1 MGNLEYRKQRLL
13 QNLARKSKHLSRLRE
28 DLEEIKNLDRD
39 YNLDFTS
46 AVSKV
51 VSYFGYRKDI
61 STPISERRSNASAE
75 ENPGSQHEPD
85 SSDNK
90 DEDREIS
97 EKSETSAKKSPS
109 WMRKLFRSITAE
121 IHPDKIPLD
130 HPDRIRL
137 VGLFNRSRK
146 AVEKH
151 DGDEL
156 IEVANEL
163 GLDCDIP
170 IDGRIKSVEKRI
182 SDLEQE
188 IKSNTSTIMW
198 AWGEGYGNHAL
209 RTKVLRDVLS
219 NAGYTDMTDEEIK
232 MFVELYENGEEI
244 IPLEKTRRRPKNR
257 RLKPGERP
265 KKL

>member
-1 MGNLEYRKQRLL
+1 MSNLEYRKQRLL

-28 DLEEIKNLDRD
+28 DLHEIKDLNQD
-39 YNLDFTS
+39 YNLDFS
-46 AVSKV
+46 NAVNKV
-51 VSYFGYRKDI
+51 VAYFGYRKDK
-61 STPISERRSNASAE
+61 STPISERRSTARAE
-75 ENPGSQHEPD
+75 ATDNSQHEVGSP
-85 SSDNK
+85 SDQDTN
-90 DEDREIS
+90 REVS
-97 EKSETSAKKSPS
+97 EKSETSAKKPPA

-121 IHPDKIPLD
+121 IHPDKISPD

-170 IDGRIKSVEKRI
+170 IDGRLKSVEKRI

-188 IKSNTSTIMW
+188 IKTNTSTIMW

-232 MFVELYENGEEI
+232 TFVELYENGEEI
-244 IPLEKTRRRPKNR
+244 IPLEKTRRRPKSR